1 MGNNGKSNFGC
12 GWAVIVI
19 VLILALVGSCGESS
33 SDYDSRYSYEYNT
46 NEDYRSDVNDIADV
60 YGEDP
65 ADVDRK
71 INDVVDA
78 MNGY

>member
-1 MGNNGKSNFGC
+1 MENNKTSNYGC
-12 GWAVIVI
+12 GWAVIAI
-19 VLILALVGSCGESS
+19 VLIVVLIGSCSDSS

-46 NEDYRSDVNDIADV
+46 NQEYRDDVNDIADV

-71 INDVVDA
+71 INDVV
-78 MNGY
+78 NSLN